1 MKPITFENLRR
12 LMGGGRKKKDKDGSS
27 FKRSDSF
34 KRISI
39 RKSYLDRGKRKVV
52 PKLEVATQT
61 VSEEELLAQIPEE
74 TVKKVDTSVQV
85 NKGDLTATIK
95 SGKEIVCNNYKKP
108 QPADTKSVS
117 SGNSV
122 VVYSQWLQEIK
133 REEAPASRPI
143 KGSERTIIYVP
154 ASDEKP
160 QTPVI
165 RQLSSS
171 PVFRKNNTS
180 STHICHSPTTN
191 LQRAESNDS
200 AVEMFPWGDSTE
212 VKKSP
217 LIRRRSR
224 HSPAP
229 LLPCDSGTEEM
240 CSLSISL
247 GRIWMDAPQA
257 MTPRSLEMP
266 KSSSSNPPPAHHSL
280 DSALKDLRDDP
291 MVSNRLQKRST
302 PPVTRTLSSTSN
314 NTASTGLFSSKDS
327 GFSFSIS
334 APKLSDFHANFSPN
348 GSKGGFFRKKSRP
361 KPKPSVSRDG
371 YFKRTSSAMFIE
383 TRRSS
388 VRRSSKKKKGKAK
401 KSKKKDKDSGTIR
414 SDIYQVICSR
424 PQRAISALKLDPMI
438 FVPPEKRKGGSQ
450 KPSFRSKMQ
459 EIRSFNPL
467 DSSMYST
474 TRSLESTDEG
484 LYESLPGDYEYLSD
498 EEEINL
504 ESFSMEKKEVQPTAS
519 SRKRLEIYDNRLIE
533 VERHVSSGY
542 GMVRRHLKAETSM
555 QSGDYAFY
563 GEKTSLN
570 RSIGDTQGDMDDTRR
585 YQTKNQLMEYRKTSS
600 DYRESTNNLEDFSE
614 EDSLVSAM
622 SDSSSDSESDG
633 KCANVYVPPGVS
645 PVPRRRP
652 VRRKKSTGLSHKRS
666 ITYLVKPTV
675 IRVPSTLRRPAK
687 KIGKLMRALV
697 VSS

>member
-12 LMGGGRKKKDKDGSS
+12 LMGGGRKKKEKDGSS

-39 RKSYLDRGKRKVV
+39 RKSYLDRGKKKVI

-61 VSEEELLAQIPEE
+61 VSEEELLLPQIPEDM
-74 TVKKVDTSVQV
+74 VKKVDSSVQV
-85 NKGDLTATIK
+85 DKVDLNATIK
-95 SGKEIVCNNYKKP
+95 SSGREIVCNKKSLTG
-108 QPADTKSVS
+108 D
-117 SGNSV
+117 SV

-133 REEAPASRPI
+133 REDPPPHRPI

-154 ASDEKP
+154 ASDEKV
-160 QTPVI
+160 QSTPVI

-171 PVFRKNNTS
+171 PVFRKKNTS
-180 STHICHSPTTN
+180 STHICHSPSSN
-191 LQRAESNDS
+191 LQRKESNDS

-224 HSPAP
+224 QSPTP
-229 LLPCDSGTEEM
+229 LLPTDSGTEEM

-257 MTPRSLEMP
+257 MAPRSLEMP

-314 NTASTGLFSSKDS
+314 NTNSTGLFSSKDS

-348 GSKGGFFRKKSRP
+348 GASKGGFFRKKSRP
-361 KPKPSVSRDG
+361 KPKLSVSRDG
-371 YFKRTSSAMFIE
+371 YFKRTSSAILAE
-383 TRRSS
+383 TRRNSM
-388 VRRSSKKKKGKAK
+388 RRSSKKKKNKSK

-424 PQRAISALKLDPMI
+424 PQRASISTLKLDPMI
-438 FVPPEKRKGGSQ
+438 FVPPEKRKGGAQ
-450 KPSFRSKMQ
+450 KPAFKTRMQ
-459 EIRSFNPL
+459 EIRHFNPL
-467 DSSMYST
+467 DSTMYST
-474 TRSLESTDEG
+474 TPGSMESTDEG
-484 LYESLPGDYEYLSD
+484 LYESLPGDYEYLTD

-504 ESFSMEKKEVQPTAS
+504 ESFSMEKKDTEVFVTN
-519 SRKRLEIYDNRLIE
+519 D
-533 VERHVSSGY
+533 VSMEFYCRDKGGRNVDSGY
-542 GMVRRHLKAETSM
+542 GVVKKCISRSSEEI
-555 QSGDYAFY
+555 Y
-563 GEKTSLN
+563 GETTNLMKDHRLGDTRMYQKKNSDFSSCNSNSNYRSKCLGQSKLN
-570 RSIGDTQGDMDDTRR
+570 RDHR
-585 YQTKNQLMEYRKTSS
+585 YVYRDPSN
-600 DYRESTNNLEDFSE
+600 DLADFSE
-614 EDSLVSAM
+614 EDSLVSV
-622 SDSSSDSESDG
+622 SGNSSDSGSD
-633 KCANVYVPPGVS
+633 ARPNNVYVPPGVS

-652 VRRKKSTGLSHKRS
+652 VRRKKSNGLSHKRS

-687 KIGKLMRALV
+687 KIGE
-697 VSS
+697 